1 MRKSRLS
8 ASRIRLAVVLEAARW
23 RRRAERRLGYLD
35 PCTAPWR
42 RCAIDALR
50 IGAIG
55 DVLMCTPTLRELKR
69 RHPDRQVR
77 FYTNFPSLVRGL
89 PYIDEVKPSAAA
101 PFAAVPLEYESGVP
115 SSKHLA
121 EVIASQVGVAPP
133 DVRPDCVVDR
143 AVVERFRAAW
153 RNLPRPHVIV
163 SRSCSEWTPN
173 KNWPDGNWTRLIGR
187 LAKFA
192 SVIETGLSGA
202 TDGAESGSRYI
213 DLRGRTSLDELVAA
227 IAAADFYIGPV
238 SAPLHIAA
246 AVGTPAVVIVSGYE
260 HPSNTRYDGNVV
272 LYTPVECSPCWLR
285 TPCPNRL
292 KCLNAI
298 LPEQVEAAALRLW
311 AEIGGT
317 AKAAE

>member
-1 MRKSRLS
+1 ME
-8 ASRIRLAVVLEAARW
+8 V
-23 RRRAERRLGYLD
+23 
-35 PCTAPWR
+35 
-42 RCAIDALR
+42 LR

-69 RHPDRQVR
+69 RHPDRQLR

-89 PYIDEVKPSAAA
+89 PYIDEVKPAGAA
-101 PFAAVPLEYESGVP
+101 PLGTVPLEYEPAVP

-121 EVIASQVGVAPP
+121 EVIASQVGVALS

-143 AVVERFRAAW
+143 ALVARFRAAW
-153 RNLPRPHVIV
+153 RKLPRPHIIV

-173 KNWPDGNWTRLIGR
+173 KDWPERNWTRLIGR
-187 LAKFA
+187 LARIA
-192 SVIETGLSGA
+192 SVMETGTSGA
-202 TDGAESGSRYI
+202 DGTEFGSGYI

-272 LYTPVECSPCWLR
+272 LYTPVACSPCWLR
-285 TPCPNRL
+285 TRCPNGL
-292 KCLNAI
+292 QCLNAI
-298 LPEQVEAAALRLW
+298 LPEQVEAAALCLW
-311 AEIGGT
+311 AEAGGA
-317 AKAAE
+317 AKAAQ